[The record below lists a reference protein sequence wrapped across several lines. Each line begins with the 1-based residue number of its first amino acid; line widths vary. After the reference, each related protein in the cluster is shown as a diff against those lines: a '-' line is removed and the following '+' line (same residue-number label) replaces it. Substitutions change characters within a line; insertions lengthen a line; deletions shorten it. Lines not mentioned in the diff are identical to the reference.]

1 MKPGKSTVLTAVSW
15 TAVAVCMGIIFFL
28 SSQDGSGSQ
37 ALSDNFTF
45 FLGLPLYF
53 VRAVRKAAHFLE
65 FTVLAVLFFN
75 ALYRSFGRFRPFL
88 SFLLTAAYAAS
99 DEFHQL
105 SVDGRACR
113 IFDFFVDCAGAAT
126 GIAVLYLLIFLF
138 GKLKSWRG

>member
-1 MKPGKSTVLTAVSW
+1 MKAKKSTLLTAISW

-37 ALSDNFTF
+37 SLSDNFTS

-65 FTVLAVLFFN
+65 FTGLAALFFN

-88 SFLLTAAYAAS
+88 SFFLTAAYAAS
-99 DEFHQL
+99 DEIHQL
-105 SVDGRACR
+105 FVEGRACR
-113 IFDFFVDCAGAAT
+113 IFDFLVDCAGAAA

-138 GKLKSWRG
+138 KSRRG